1 MENGSNKTVMLVN
14 AETGKEIN
22 LPSKRRVGM
31 DGSTIPYYVVEERKK
46 LNRCI
51 EEAPNDYEKE
61 IYRAIRNMPVPYEK
75 LNEILENS
83 RDIITSKQNRKAK
96 NRKFFATGIPI
107 IFMILVVAIYTLLN
121 KQGDD

>member
-1 MENGSNKTVMLVN
+1 MS
-14 AETGKEIN
+14 
-22 LPSKRRVGM
+22 S
-31 DGSTIPYYVVEERKK
+31 STIPYCAVEERRR
-46 LNRCI
+46 LNQCM
-51 EEAPNDYEKE
+51 EKTSNDYEKE

-107 IFMILVVAIYTLLN
+107 IFMILVVAVYTLLN

>member
-1 MENGSNKTVMLVN
+1 
-14 AETGKEIN
+14 
-22 LPSKRRVGM
+22 M

-83 RDIITSKQNRKAK
+83 RDIITSKQKQKKRKTE
-96 NRKFFATGIPI
+96 NSLPLGYQF

>member
-1 MENGSNKTVMLVN
+1 M
-14 AETGKEIN
+14 N
-22 LPSKRRVGM
+22 LLKLIWSRILSAPPELEFSFSFKY
-31 DGSTIPYYVVEERKK
+31 GSTIPYYVVEERKK

>member
-1 MENGSNKTVMLVN
+1 
-14 AETGKEIN
+14 
-22 LPSKRRVGM
+22 M

-51 EEAPNDYEKE
+51 EEAPND
-61 IYRAIRNMPVPYEK
+61 YEK

>member
-1 MENGSNKTVMLVN
+1 
-14 AETGKEIN
+14 
-22 LPSKRRVGM
+22 M

-75 LNEILENS
+75 LMKS
-83 RDIITSKQNRKAK
+83 
-96 NRKFFATGIPI
+96 
-107 IFMILVVAIYTLLN
+107 
-121 KQGDD
+121 

>member
-1 MENGSNKTVMLVN
+1 
-14 AETGKEIN
+14 
-22 LPSKRRVGM
+22 M

-83 RDIITSKQNRKAK
+83 RDIITSKQNRKALLSIK
-96 NRKFFATGIPI
+96 PSLIKGA
-107 IFMILVVAIYTLLN
+107 AIDSYVNIRHTP
-121 KQGDD
+121 

>member
-1 MENGSNKTVMLVN
+1 
-14 AETGKEIN
+14 
-22 LPSKRRVGM
+22 M

-83 RDIITSKQNRKAK
+83 RDIITSKQSEKQK
-96 NRKFFATGIPI
+96 
-107 IFMILVVAIYTLLN
+107 ILCHWDTNYFYDSGGRYIYSSE
-121 KQGDD
+121 

>member
-1 MENGSNKTVMLVN
+1 
-14 AETGKEIN
+14 
-22 LPSKRRVGM
+22 M

-83 RDIITSKQNRKAK
+83 RDIITSTNYFYDSGGRC
-96 NRKFFATGIPI
+96 
-107 IFMILVVAIYTLLN
+107 IYSSE
-121 KQGDD
+121 

>member
-1 MENGSNKTVMLVN
+1 
-14 AETGKEIN
+14 
-22 LPSKRRVGM
+22 M

-96 NRKFFATGIPI
+96 NRKAKNRKFFATGIPI

>member
-1 MENGSNKTVMLVN
+1 
-14 AETGKEIN
+14 
-22 LPSKRRVGM
+22 M

-75 LNEILENS
+75 LNEILE
-83 RDIITSKQNRKAK
+83 K
-96 NRKFFATGIPI
+96 
-107 IFMILVVAIYTLLN
+107 ILCHWDTNYFYDSGGRYIYSSE
-121 KQGDD
+121 

>member
-1 MENGSNKTVMLVN
+1 
-14 AETGKEIN
+14 
-22 LPSKRRVGM
+22 M

-61 IYRAIRNMPVPYEK
+61 IYRAIRNMPV
-75 LNEILENS
+75 
-83 RDIITSKQNRKAK
+83 QNRKAK

>member
-1 MENGSNKTVMLVN
+1 MQKQAKKLICII
-14 AETGKEIN
+14 KESWYGWFN
-22 LPSKRRVGM
+22 NSLLCS
-31 DGSTIPYYVVEERKK
+31 EERKK

>member
-1 MENGSNKTVMLVN
+1 
-14 AETGKEIN
+14 
-22 LPSKRRVGM
+22 M

-96 NRKFFATGIPI
+96 NRK
-107 IFMILVVAIYTLLN
+107 ILCHWDTNYFYDSGGRYIYSSE
-121 KQGDD
+121 

>member
-1 MENGSNKTVMLVN
+1 
-14 AETGKEIN
+14 
-22 LPSKRRVGM
+22 M

-83 RDIITSKQNRKAK
+83 RDIITSGSLTVGYQKKVPAGRIKPA
-96 NRKFFATGIPI
+96 FFVSNFWFLSIV
-107 IFMILVVAIYTLLN
+107 FYCNVL
-121 KQGDD
+121 

>member
-1 MENGSNKTVMLVN
+1 
-14 AETGKEIN
+14 
-22 LPSKRRVGM
+22 M

-75 LNEILENS
+75 LNLRKQQRYYHIQTKQKSEKQKILCHWDTNYFYDS
-83 RDIITSKQNRKAK
+83 GGRY
-96 NRKFFATGIPI
+96 
-107 IFMILVVAIYTLLN
+107 IYSSE
-121 KQGDD
+121 

>member
-1 MENGSNKTVMLVN
+1 
-14 AETGKEIN
+14 
-22 LPSKRRVGM
+22 M

-83 RDIITSKQNRKAK
+83 RDIITSKQTEKRKTE
-96 NRKFFATGIPI
+96 NSLPLGYQLF
-107 IFMILVVAIYTLLN
+107 L
-121 KQGDD
+121 

>member
-1 MENGSNKTVMLVN
+1 
-14 AETGKEIN
+14 
-22 LPSKRRVGM
+22 M

-83 RDIITSKQNRKAK
+83 EILSHPNKTEKRKTE
-96 NRKFFATGIPI
+96 NSLPLGYQLF
-107 IFMILVVAIYTLLN
+107 L
-121 KQGDD
+121 

>member
-1 MENGSNKTVMLVN
+1 
-14 AETGKEIN
+14 
-22 LPSKRRVGM
+22 M

-83 RDIITSKQNRKAK
+83 RDIITSKQNKKRKTE
-96 NRKFFATGIPI
+96 NSLPLGYQLF
-107 IFMILVVAIYTLLN
+107 L
-121 KQGDD
+121 

>member
-1 MENGSNKTVMLVN
+1 
-14 AETGKEIN
+14 
-22 LPSKRRVGM
+22 M

-83 RDIITSKQNRKAK
+83 RDIITSKQNRK
-96 NRKFFATGIPI
+96 FFATGIPI
-107 IFMILVVAIYTLLN
+107 IFMILVVAVYTLLN

>member
-1 MENGSNKTVMLVN
+1 MQKQAKKLICHHKGELVWM
-14 AETGKEIN
+14 
-22 LPSKRRVGM
+22 VQQ
-31 DGSTIPYYVVEERKK
+31 IPYYVVEERKK

-61 IYRAIRNMPVPYEK
+61 IYRAIRNMSVPYEK

>member
-1 MENGSNKTVMLVN
+1 
-14 AETGKEIN
+14 
-22 LPSKRRVGM
+22 M

-83 RDIITSKQNRKAK
+83 RDIIQT
-96 NRKFFATGIPI
+96 
-107 IFMILVVAIYTLLN
+107 N
-121 KQGDD
+121 KTIKPKT

>member
-1 MENGSNKTVMLVN
+1 MAEKQCGNTACSESSCENCAHK
-14 AETGKEIN
+14 AQ
-22 LPSKRRVGM
+22 
-31 DGSTIPYYVVEERKK
+31 
-46 LNRCI
+46 
-51 EEAPNDYEKE
+51 
-61 IYRAIRNMPVPYEK
+61 AITYEK

>member
-1 MENGSNKTVMLVN
+1 
-14 AETGKEIN
+14 
-22 LPSKRRVGM
+22 M

-46 LNRCI
+46 LKRCI

>member
-1 MENGSNKTVMLVN
+1 
-14 AETGKEIN
+14 
-22 LPSKRRVGM
+22 M

-75 LNEILENS
+75 LNEILYL
-83 RDIITSKQNRKAK
+83 
-96 NRKFFATGIPI
+96 
-107 IFMILVVAIYTLLN
+107 IFDYPHKHYTF
-121 KQGDD
+121 KYFEV

>member
-1 MENGSNKTVMLVN
+1 MKEYKLAVEYYEQIAKESQQEYGIRMSEEMMEH
-14 AETGKEIN
+14 
-22 LPSKRRVGM
+22 
-31 DGSTIPYYVVEERKK
+31 
-46 LNRCI
+46 
-51 EEAPNDYEKE
+51 
-61 IYRAIRNMPVPYEK
+61 YRAIRNMPVPYEK

-107 IFMILVVAIYTLLN
+107 IFMILVVAVYTLLN

>member
-1 MENGSNKTVMLVN
+1 
-14 AETGKEIN
+14 
-22 LPSKRRVGM
+22 M

-75 LNEILENS
+75 LNE

>member
-1 MENGSNKTVMLVN
+1 
-14 AETGKEIN
+14 
-22 LPSKRRVGM
+22 M

-83 RDIITSKQNRKAK
+83 RDIITSKQNSEKQK
-96 NRKFFATGIPI
+96 
-107 IFMILVVAIYTLLN
+107 ILCHWDTNYFYDSGGRYIYSSE
-121 KQGDD
+121 

>member
-1 MENGSNKTVMLVN
+1 
-14 AETGKEIN
+14 
-22 LPSKRRVGM
+22 M

-83 RDIITSKQNRKAK
+83 RIPRAMHRLNRQC
-96 NRKFFATGIPI
+96 RRSRL
-107 IFMILVVAIYTLLN
+107 ILMYASSPSN
-121 KQGDD
+121 QMSP

>member
-1 MENGSNKTVMLVN
+1 
-14 AETGKEIN
+14 
-22 LPSKRRVGM
+22 M

-96 NRKFFATGIPI
+96 NRKISLPLGYLI

-121 KQGDD
+121 KQRG